1 MDGPVAAPGLTK
13 LPGAVQRVHDPD
25 TVGRQPRPVVAPLL
39 GQDRVARPAR
49 RQFGGEELVGTPV
62 SRLAQVAS
70 IASLGTQPEQ
80 QRPGLLRELGGKAI
94 VV

>member
-1 MDGPVAAPGLTK
+1 M
-13 LPGAVQRVHDPD
+13 
-25 TVGRQPRPVVAPLL
+25 
-39 GQDRVARPAR
+39 
-49 RQFGGEELVGTPV
+49 GTPV